1 MKGPGPHG
9 AGAGR
14 GGESGSVLRLLASSA
29 PNAVVLIRIAIATVF
44 VSEGI
49 QKFLYPAAL
58 GAGRFAKIGIPAPE
72 VMGPFIGVL
81 EIVCGALLLAGLLT
95 RVAALLLVADMA
107 VALLSTKV
115 PILLGHE
122 YWRFAA
128 PSGGK
133 PGLWA
138 MLHEARTD
146 LSMLL
151 GSLFLFI
158 VGAGLWS
165 VDARLVPPRAD
176 ESRAGGGA

>member
-1 MKGPGPHG
+1 MKKPESHR
-9 AGAGR
+9 AATGR
-14 GGESGSVLRLLASSA
+14 GRESGFVRRLLASSA
-29 PNAVVLIRIAIATVF
+29 PSAVVLIRIAVATVF

-81 EIVCGALLLAGLLT
+81 EIVCGALVLAGLLT
-95 RVAALLLVADMA
+95 RVAALFLVADMA

-115 PILLGHE
+115 PILVGRGF
-122 YWRFAA
+122 WRFAA

-165 VDARLVPPRAD
+165 VDARLLHPRAD
-176 ESRAGGGA
+176 ESRAGGGG